1 MVSEKECQLPMEEEF
16 WLPAEQKE
24 EKNLLLPLSLNL
36 KGNINNIQ
44 YLIKVPLNR
53 APFFVYCCQK
63 LNSFINIL
71 NFTGYI

>member
-36 KGNINNIQ
+36 KGNIQ
-44 YLIKVPLNR
+44 YTVSGKGAFEQGTFFCVLLSETGLIH
-53 APFFVYCCQK
+53 
-63 LNSFINIL
+63 
-71 NFTGYI
+71 

>member
-36 KGNINNIQ
+36 KGNIQ
-44 YLIKVPLNR
+44 YTI
-53 APFFVYCCQK
+53 Y
-63 LNSFINIL
+63 SIW
-71 NFTGYI
+71 